1 MTAMTADTTR
11 ERLPNRR
18 PSETISFTVQRD
30 GVPPIPY
37 TATVG
42 YRMDG
47 RVAEFFL
54 RSGRVGSDVAIQTNE
69 TAIAVSMAL
78 QHGCDLETLRKA
90 MPRTNDGRPE
100 GAIGTL
106 LDILANDMSTK

>member
-1 MTAMTADTTR
+1 MTATAQTR
-11 ERLPNRR
+11 ERLDNRR
-18 PSETISFTVQRD
+18 YSENITFEVRRD

-37 TATVG
+37 MATVG
-42 YRMDG
+42 FYPDG
-47 RVAEFFL
+47 RVAEIFL
-54 RSGRVGSDVAIQTNE
+54 RSGKTGSDTAISTNE

-78 QHGCDLETLRKA
+78 QHGTPLETIRKA

-106 LDILANDMSTK
+106 LDLLVQEGIVEA